1 MGWIKLKEI
10 GMKESHIRKLMKL
23 YKNYEDLYNNE
34 NFKLF
39 NDDLKFKLE
48 KANKIN
54 LSNILEKYEKNEIR
68 IINANGREYPKILK
82 EVVDYPLFL
91 YVKGKKIYKKA
102 NFNNENQKLRKNIA
116 VVGTRKMTKFGKSA
130 CEKIVKELLDYDIT
144 LISGLAEGI
153 DTAALTM
160 SVEKLGNTIAV
171 VGTGLD
177 IVYPYENK
185 YLLEKIYDTGTVISE
200 YPLGT
205 QPSKWTFPR
214 RNRIIAGLADGILI
228 GESFKSGGSLITAEL
243 GFSMNKEIFAIP
255 GFINYPSFEG
265 CNNLIKENK
274 AKLVTCAED
283 IAKEFLWDINIEK
296 TKVKKLNENEK
307 IIFNIM
313 TEEISIEE
321 LFEKSNE
328 SISKFSLNEIL
339 SILMSLKIKGLIIE
353 TGTAKYMRII

>member
-1 MGWIKLKEI
+1 M
-10 GMKESHIRKLMKL
+10 M
-23 YKNYEDLYNNE
+23 
-34 NFKLF
+34 
-39 NDDLKFKLE
+39 
-48 KANKIN
+48 N
-54 LSNILEKYEKNEIR
+54 L
-68 IINANGREYPKILK
+68 
-82 EVVDYPLFL
+82 
-91 YVKGKKIYKKA
+91 
-102 NFNNENQKLRKNIA
+102 
-116 VVGTRKMTKFGKSA
+116 
-130 CEKIVKELLDYDIT
+130 
-144 LISGLAEGI
+144 
-153 DTAALTM
+153 
-160 SVEKLGNTIAV
+160 
-171 VGTGLD
+171 
-177 IVYPYENK
+177 
-185 YLLEKIYDTGTVISE
+185 
-200 YPLGT
+200 
-205 QPSKWTFPR
+205 
-214 RNRIIAGLADGILI
+214 
-228 GESFKSGGSLITAEL
+228 
-243 GFSMNKEIFAIP
+243 IP